1 MAKLIVCVTCL
12 QEQDKE
18 TNELMSWFE
27 YKIYSLWVHESCR
40 GGNHDNDVTSHMF
53 VTLV

>member
-1 MAKLIVCVTCL
+1 MKVCGICW

-18 TNELMSWFE
+18 TNERISWVE
-27 YKIYSLWVHESCR
+27 YEVCSLWVHESCR
-40 GGNHDNDVTSHMF
+40 GGNHDNDVTSYIF